1 MSKKKNR
8 YYSPREMESFLD
20 GDVVTVDV
28 NNLFGSNDISLEELQ
43 EEVQEETELEE
54 KEFESIPNF
63 GKVANC
69 KRVNV
74 RKFPNTNSEVLDIL
88 VVGEEVEILGKSAEE
103 WYQVSIN
110 NRTNGFIMERY
121 IDAVWEN

>member
-1 MSKKKNR
+1 MAIR
-8 YYSPREMESFLD
+8 LIQVVWFRLGYHISF
-20 GDVVTVDV
+20 
-28 NNLFGSNDISLEELQ
+28 
-43 EEVQEETELEE
+43 
-54 KEFESIPNF
+54 
-63 GKVANC
+63 
-69 KRVNV
+69 